1 MKTRPPDRPGDRTD
15 RSPKKKNNER
25 RRGDAGSDRGADALL
40 PRGKRNERGGDR
52 RGPQREGRSGE
63 FRRDDHSPR
72 RDDRGRSRDGNRPER
87 DRTLADERPLPP
99 GHELIYG
106 RNAAI
111 AVLAGRRDVFSVMI
125 ADGVRP
131 DDRIRRI
138 EALAV
143 EKAAPVDRV
152 PRQLLDELAPGNHQ
166 GVVLESG
173 PYIYAEL
180 DDIRE
185 RPGTVLIFDH
195 LQDPQN
201 FGTLIRTAS
210 AAGVSGIV
218 IPENRAAEVTP
229 SVVNASAGMVES
241 IAVAVVP
248 NLLNAIKALK
258 ARGWWAAALD
268 TGNDAL
274 DIQQADIPD
283 PIALIIGSEGDGVS
297 PLLRKNADLILS
309 IPMVGPVESLN
320 AATAGSIAV
329 YELLRRQRL
338 RTPGQ

>member
-1 MKTRPPDRPGDRTD
+1 M
-15 RSPKKKNNER
+15 
-25 RRGDAGSDRGADALL
+25 
-40 PRGKRNERGGDR
+40 PRGKRHDRSGDR
-52 RGPQREGRSGE
+52 RGPKRDNRSGE
-63 FRRDDHSPR
+63 FRRDDRSPQR
-72 RDDRGRSRDGNRPER
+72 GDRNRPRDAQRTDR
-87 DRTLADERPLPP
+87 DRPVVEERPLPP

-111 AVLAGRRDVFSVMI
+111 AVLSGRREVFAVMV
-125 ADGVRP
+125 ADSIRP
-131 DDRIRRI
+131 DDRIRQI
-138 EALAV
+138 EALAT
-143 EKAAPVDRV
+143 EKAAPFDRV
-152 PRQLLDELAPGNHQ
+152 PRQLLDELVPGNHQ

-173 PYIYAEL
+173 PFVYAEL
-180 DDIRE
+180 DNIRD

-241 IAVAVVP
+241 IPVAVVP
-248 NLLNAIKALK
+248 NLLNAIKAFK

-268 TGNDAL
+268 TGDDAL
-274 DIQQADIPD
+274 DIQQAEIPD

-309 IPMVGPVESLN
+309 IPMVGAVESLN

-338 RTPGQ
+338 S